1 MFISTISESKRSTF
15 QQCKLKYR
23 YKYVDYIP
31 EQDKT
36 NTGALH
42 FGSYIHKIFEDG
54 VNASTFNELN
64 EIAGNLKENYSF
76 QDSYIPKIEKCINN
90 FLRFNASLE
99 ETVATELVYEVEL
112 GKDIKQNGVIDRVI
126 KGKDGGYL
134 IIDYKT
140 SKREKNKVDLYQDMQ
155 MRGYTYAI
163 HKMYNVP
170 YSDIVAAHYY
180 PITDTFVHVSYGV
193 PQINAYLN
201 TVRDE
206 VWKIRKAKKI
216 DLTPVQNDFC
226 NWCAFKSICPEFT
239 DPFTVGKRL
248 EEIKQ
253 QKAEAKK
260 L

>member
-1 MFISTISESKRSTF
+1 
-15 QQCKLKYR
+15 
-23 YKYVDYIP
+23 
-31 EQDKT
+31 
-36 NTGALH
+36 
-42 FGSYIHKIFEDG
+42 
-54 VNASTFNELN
+54 
-64 EIAGNLKENYSF
+64 
-76 QDSYIPKIEKCINN
+76 
-90 FLRFNASLE
+90 
-99 ETVATELVYEVEL
+99 
-112 GKDIKQNGVIDRVI
+112 
-126 KGKDGGYL
+126 
-134 IIDYKT
+134 
-140 SKREKNKVDLYQDMQ
+140 MQ

-163 HKMYNVP
+163 HKLYNVP